1 MAGSYLQG
9 ADYAQHALSHD
20 SDYVSAVKKPW
31 TRTETSASG
40 QVFEFRLWALLTEQ
54 SRGQLHVFLPPTDRG
69 IDALVHR
76 LTDGTYFLV
85 QAKSRSTLM
94 DGEVHI
100 VVWAE
105 SLVDDRVLIVSGLIV
120 DGGLGPTFL
129 VIPAGDFKRHAF
141 VSTDEGRPI
150 YSVEF
155 GMRPRS
161 DSRWLPWLVP
171 TERLAERF
179 GVALEALAEA
189 PIEPRPEW
197 RSDLGFLGEAE
208 VMRRLAEAGNLNVFR
223 PFPDLETAEIAVLDL
238 NTRRVIGLQ
247 VKTVDIDQARL
258 HATVNIRGSSF
269 RPSPTTFF
277 TVLAWLRDKSQFHEE
292 FLLIPSMQ
300 LREFLRED
308 GHGHL
313 EFVWHPGSTSRRH
326 LDVYEHQ
333 LTQLKSLVSG
343 LVSD

>member
-1 MAGSYLQG
+1 MEG
-9 ADYAQHALSHD
+9 
-20 SDYVSAVKKPW
+20 PW
-31 TRTETSASG
+31 TRNETSASG

-76 LTDGTYFLV
+76 LTDETYFRV
-85 QAKSRSTLM
+85 QAKSRSVLM

-105 SLVDDRVLIVSGLIV
+105 SLVDDQLLIVSGLIV
-120 DGGLGPTFL
+120 DGGLGPTCL
-129 VIPAGDFKRHAF
+129 VIPAGDFKRHALM
-141 VSTDEGRPI
+141 STDEGRPI
-150 YSVEF
+150 YSAEF

-179 GVALEALAEA
+179 GATVEALAEA
-189 PIEPRPEW
+189 PAEPRPEW

-208 VMRRLAEAGNLNVFR
+208 VTRRLAEAGNLNVFR

-292 FLLIPSMQ
+292 FLLIPSME
-300 LREFLRED
+300 LREFLKDD
-308 GHGHL
+308 GNGHL
-313 EFVWHPGSTSRRH
+313 EFVWRPGSTTNSRLNIYRRG
-326 LDVYEHQ
+326 LDELSGQ
-333 LTQLKSLVSG
+333 VSG
-343 LVSD
+343 LLR

>member
-1 MAGSYLQG
+1 MEG
-9 ADYAQHALSHD
+9 
-20 SDYVSAVKKPW
+20 PW
-31 TRTETSASG
+31 TRNETSASG

-76 LTDGTYFLV
+76 LTDGTYFRV
-85 QAKSRSTLM
+85 QAKSRSVLM

-105 SLVDDRVLIVSGLIV
+105 SLVDDQLLIVSGLIV
-120 DGGLGPTFL
+120 DGGLGPTCL
-129 VIPAGDFKRHAF
+129 VIPAGDFKRQAF
-141 VSTDEGRPI
+141 MSTDEGRPI
-150 YSVEF
+150 YSAEF

-179 GVALEALAEA
+179 SVTMEALAEA
-189 PIEPRPEW
+189 PVEPRPEW
-197 RSDLGFLGEAE
+197 RSDLGYLGEAE
-208 VMRRLAEAGNLNVFR
+208 VTRRLAEAGNLNVFR

-292 FLLIPSMQ
+292 FLLIPSME
-300 LREFLRED
+300 LREFLRDD

-313 EFVWHPGSTSRRH
+313 EFVWQPGSIAESHLNKYRRE
-326 LDVYEHQ
+326 LGV
-333 LTQLKSLVSG
+333 LRG
-343 LVSD
+343 LVSELTS

>member
-1 MAGSYLQG
+1 MVGAGTLAEARLESPEMD
-9 ADYAQHALSHD
+9 A
-20 SDYVSAVKKPW
+20 PW
-31 TRTETSASG
+31 TRSETSASG

-54 SRGQLHVFLPPTDRG
+54 SRGQLHVFLPVTDRG

-76 LTDGTYFLV
+76 LTDGTYLQV

-100 VVWAE
+100 VVRAE
-105 SLVDDRVLIVSGLIV
+105 SLLDDRVLIVSGLIV
-120 DGGLGPTFL
+120 DGGLGPTCL
-129 VIPAGDFKRHAF
+129 VIPASDFKRHAF
-141 VSTDEGRPI
+141 MSTDEGRPI
-150 YSVEF
+150 YSMEF

-179 GVALEALAEA
+179 GVGVEAIAEV
-189 PIEPRPEW
+189 PVEPRPEW

-208 VMRRLAEAGNLNVFR
+208 VTRRLAEAGNLNVFR
-223 PFPDLETAEIAVLDL
+223 PFPDLETAEIALLDL
-238 NTRRVIGLQ
+238 NTRRAIGLQ
-247 VKTVDIDQARL
+247 VKTVDIDQSRL

-277 TVLAWLRDKSQFHEE
+277 TVLAWVRDKSQFHEE
-292 FLLIPSMQ
+292 FLLIPSME
-300 LREFLRED
+300 LHEFLRDD
-308 GHGHL
+308 GSGHL
-313 EFVWHPGSTSRRH
+313 EFVWHPGSKSGGH
-326 LDVYEHQ
+326 LRIYEHQ
-333 LTQLKSLVSG
+333 LTELKSLVSG

>member
-1 MAGSYLQG
+1 MEG
-9 ADYAQHALSHD
+9 
-20 SDYVSAVKKPW
+20 PW
-31 TRTETSASG
+31 TRDETSASG

-54 SRGQLHVFLPPTDRG
+54 SRGQLHVFLPVTDRG
-69 IDALVHR
+69 IDALLHR
-76 LTDGTYFLV
+76 LPDGTYFRM

-105 SLVDDRVLIVSGLIV
+105 SLVDDGLMIISGLIV
-120 DGGLGPTFL
+120 DGGLGPTCL
-129 VIPAGDFKRHAF
+129 VIPAGDFKRLAF
-141 VSTDEGRPI
+141 MSSDEGRPI
-150 YSVEF
+150 YSAEF

-161 DSRWLPWLVP
+161 DSRWLAWLVP

-179 GVALEALAEA
+179 GVAVEALAA
-189 PIEPRPEW
+189 VPVEPRPEW

-208 VMRRLAEAGNLNVFR
+208 VTRRVAEAGDLNIFR

-238 NTRRVIGLQ
+238 NSRHVIGLQ

-258 HATVNIRGSSF
+258 HATVNVRGSSF
-269 RPSPTTFF
+269 RPSPTTLF

-292 FLLIPSMQ
+292 FLLIPSME
-300 LREFLRED
+300 LREFLRDD
-308 GHGHL
+308 GDGHL
-313 EFVWHPGSTSRRH
+313 EFVWHPGSTSQGH
-326 LDVYEHQ
+326 LDVYTHKLVQ
-333 LTQLKSLVSG
+333 LNSLVSG

>member
-1 MAGSYLQG
+1 MEG
-9 ADYAQHALSHD
+9 
-20 SDYVSAVKKPW
+20 PW
-31 TRTETSASG
+31 TRDETSASG

-54 SRGQLHVFLPPTDRG
+54 SRGQLHVFLPVTDRG

-76 LTDGTYFLV
+76 LADGTYVPV

-105 SLVDDRVLIVSGLIV
+105 SLVDDRIVIVSGLIV
-120 DGGLGPTFL
+120 DGGLGPTCL
-129 VIPAGDFKRHAF
+129 VIPASDFKRHAF
-141 VSTDEGRPI
+141 MSSDEDRPI
-150 YSVEF
+150 YSMEF

-179 GVALEALAEA
+179 GVAVEAPAEA
-189 PIEPRPEW
+189 PPEPRPEW

-208 VMRRLAEAGNLNVFR
+208 VTRRLAEAGDLNIFR
-223 PFPDLETAEIAVLDL
+223 PFPDLETAEITVLNL

-292 FLLIPSMQ
+292 FLLIPSME
-300 LREFLRED
+300 LREFLKDD

-313 EFVWHPGSTSRRH
+313 EFVWQPGSHAASQLNAYRRQLDELRH
-326 LDVYEHQ
+326 LVC
-333 LTQLKSLVSG
+333 G
-343 LVSD
+343 LIN